1 MPHKPQRGDKV
12 EKRYLTTAEV
22 AQELRVS
29 TDTVLRLIDRGEL
42 PALRVSDR
50 LYRIPVPAFAR
61 FKRGPVAR
69 RPVVHREATDMH
81 DYGAGEDVGEEASK
95 AVTPA

>member
-1 MPHKPQRGDKV
+1 V

-29 TDTVLRLIDRGEL
+29 TDTVLRLIDRGQL

-50 LYRIPVPAFAR
+50 LYRIPVPAFEQ
-61 FKRGPVAR
+61 FKRGPVPR
-69 RPVVHREATDMH
+69 RRIVWHEVGSIQ
-81 DYGAGEDVGEEASK
+81 DYGADEELPVAEESPSSVGA
-95 AVTPA
+95 